1 MAFVLDPMALE
12 LDLPWHEDEQRE
24 KAFIKTLK
32 AILIPLL
39 VLFVAVPFL
48 PILDRAAI
56 DDRDMPVRT
65 QVLLDPIAEPEPAV
79 VEPEPVPTPPQAE
92 PEPEPPAPA
101 APVVEASTPPP
112 AAQSVPE
119 PVPEKDLRQSLS
131 ESQGLAELSNQLT
144 AARTAVNIA
153 SMQNKNLSDNTG
165 GEAARAERARLGQ
178 DLSTRTASNT
188 AVNNIVMESDITQLA
203 AHQTVAV
210 EGLVSSNLPAGS
222 QYSHLSTQT
231 GQRDMES
238 IRRTLEQAK
247 GNVYTLYQRAL
258 QEYPGLTGEFTFK
271 LVIAPD
277 GSVSD
282 LQLLVSELGVSDLER
297 NILARIQTVKFRE
310 MDVPP
315 TVVEYRFVF
324 LPS

>member
-39 VLFVAVPFL
+39 VLFVTVPFL
-48 PILDRAAI
+48 PILDRISI
-56 DDRDMPVRT
+56 DERDMPVRT
-65 QVLLDPIAEPEPAV
+65 QVLLDPIAEPEPIV
-79 VEPEPVPTPPQAE
+79 VEPEPVPAPPQAE

-101 APVVEASTPPP
+101 APVAEAPTPPP
-112 AAQSVPE
+112 AARPVPE
-119 PVPEKDLRQSLS
+119 PAPEKDLRQSLS
-131 ESQGLAELSNQLT
+131 ESQGFAELSSQLT
-144 AARTAVNIA
+144 AARTAVDIA
-153 SMQNKNLSDNTG
+153 SMQNKNLSDNIG
-165 GEAARAERARLGQ
+165 GEATRAERARLGQ
-178 DLSTRTASNT
+178 DLSTRTANT
-188 AVNNIVMESDITQLA
+188 AVNDTVMARDITQLA

-210 EGLVSSNLPAGS
+210 EGLISSNLPAGS

-231 GQRDMES
+231 GRRDMES

-282 LQLLVSELGVSDLER
+282 LKLLVSELGVSDLEQ

-310 MDVPP
+310 MAVPP
-315 TVVEYRFVF
+315 TVVKYRFVF